1 MNSVRPCSEGLTEDV
16 LRDIAEIR
24 KEKMLARLR
33 FVTGLGTTA
42 LIGVGPT
49 QTLNPKP
56 AMIRSDAGVGAVHH
70 GFGNHCSHRSRTLR
84 AASTYS
90 SLECL

>member
-1 MNSVRPCSEGLTEDV
+1 M
-16 LRDIAEIR
+16 RDIAEIR

-49 QTLNPKP
+49 
-56 AMIRSDAGVGAVHH
+56 
-70 GFGNHCSHRSRTLR
+70 
-84 AASTYS
+84 
-90 SLECL
+90 